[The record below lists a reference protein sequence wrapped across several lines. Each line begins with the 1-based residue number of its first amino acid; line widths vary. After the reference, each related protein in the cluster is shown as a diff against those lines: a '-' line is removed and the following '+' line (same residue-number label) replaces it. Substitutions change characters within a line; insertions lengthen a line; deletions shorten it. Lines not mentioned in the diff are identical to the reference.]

1 MSYYRRCSQASR
13 KGRMF
18 DDLLHE
24 ARQWVRFRSCSGGR
38 RKAARSGGG
47 AEAALSY
54 YRRCSQASRKGR
66 MFDDLL
72 HEARQWVR
80 FRSCSGGR
88 RKAARS
94 RQGSLL

>member
-1 MSYYRRCSQASR
+1 MHPHDFIR
-13 KGRMF
+13 KNIIST
-18 DDLLHE
+18 LLAE
-24 ARQWVRFRSCSGGR
+24 GVAAEDAR
-38 RKAARSGGG
+38 GGG

>member
-1 MSYYRRCSQASR
+1 MHPHDFIR
-13 KGRMF
+13 KNIIST
-18 DDLLHE
+18 LLAE
-24 ARQWVRFRSCSGGR
+24 GVPAEDAQ
-38 RKAARSGGG
+38 G

-80 FRSCSGGR
+80 FRSAGSGR
-88 RKAARS
+88 RKTTRS
-94 RQGSLL
+94 RQGVCYERI

>member
-1 MSYYRRCSQASR
+1 MTSSAKTSSARCWLKAWRQKMPGGAEAALSYYRRCSQANR

-38 RKAARSGGG
+38 RKAT
-47 AEAALSY
+47 
-54 YRRCSQASRKGR
+54 
-66 MFDDLL
+66 
-72 HEARQWVR
+72 
-80 FRSCSGGR
+80 
-88 RKAARS
+88 RS

>member
-1 MSYYRRCSQASR
+1 MTSSAKTLSARYWLKAWRQKMPGGGAEAALDYYRRCSQASR

-38 RKAARSGGG
+38 RKTT
-47 AEAALSY
+47 
-54 YRRCSQASRKGR
+54 
-66 MFDDLL
+66 
-72 HEARQWVR
+72 
-80 FRSCSGGR
+80 
-88 RKAARS
+88 RS

>member
-1 MSYYRRCSQASR
+1 MTSSAKTSSARCWLKAW
-13 KGRMF
+13 
-18 DDLLHE
+18 
-24 ARQWVRFRSCSGGR
+24 RQKMPG
-38 RKAARSGGG
+38 GGG